1 MGRKRKIQD
10 PAAPKFDEQ
19 PYSFDL
25 DTVLFLGEL
34 DWNQRVAVQNR
45 MIEIATVKKC
55 MPLSLAKKVVKE
67 LGFDKKGG

>member
-1 MGRKRKIQD
+1 
-10 PAAPKFDEQ
+10 
-19 PYSFDL
+19 
-25 DTVLFLGEL
+25 
-34 DWNQRVAVQNR
+34 